1 MSDKKFWDL
10 VYREADFEKAA
21 ALVERLP
28 SQDTPKA
35 LMFRS
40 ILLFHKDQYQDAI
53 QLGSEAIRKAR
64 EAGDQI
70 IALDATNYALYS
82 FLLTNNF
89 KEHTRLA
96 REAENF
102 LEFGETGDYDLYH
115 AREAVSLF
123 YSQLGIKEVYI
134 GRINKALELGK
145 KGLAIATESGSP
157 VGMCGA
163 LWVLTLAHQQDK
175 AQAGMALEYANR
187 LLAIAQEHKLRLCF
201 AWACHSLIS
210 CHRQLGNLDKSLEY
224 ANIGIPLGKKIGWK
238 WITDM
243 MIGEVGHQYF
253 ARGDYKQAL
262 QHFKHA
268 CNAAQD
274 RSDHWQMAVHLINM
288 GHVYRAKGELRS
300 ALDVFQQ
307 LHAGSSA
314 IDNRFFQSYASQAIG
329 TIHFDQG
336 GFEDALKMF
345 QESKQ
350 LREGFRNKA
359 HLATTLL
366 SLIQL
371 ALELNNLND
380 AQRLFSQLD
389 EIHSS
394 VPSNKNFQTN
404 YEFAQAQLLKA
415 SPRMREKAKAQ
426 EIFEAIANDPENR
439 HSVITSA
446 LLNLCDL
453 LLYEYKSAEEP
464 QILEEIISLSQRLYS
479 VSQPKNDHRTMVKGL
494 MLQGKLSLLE
504 GHLDKVAQFLEEAS
518 KIAELAGL
526 NNLHEQIRQEQ
537 EQISREVENWES
549 LLARN
554 ASIRERF
561 EQARLAEY
569 VKEALRVME
578 DELLPNQ

>member
-1 MSDKKFWDL
+1 MSYETFWDL
-10 VYREADFEKAA
+10 IYREADLAKAA

-35 LMFRS
+35 LMFRF
-40 ILLFHKDQYQDAI
+40 LLSTLKDQYQGAI
-53 QLGSEAIRKAR
+53 QLASEAIQKARKA
-64 EAGDQI
+64 GDHI
-70 IALDATNYALYS
+70 IALEATNNAFYS
-82 FLLTNNF
+82 FLLTNSF
-89 KEHTRLA
+89 KEHTKLA
-96 REAENF
+96 REAEDL
-102 LEFGETGDYDLYH
+102 LEFVQDADYDQH
-115 AREAVSLF
+115 RAQEAISTF
-123 YSQLGIKEVYI
+123 YAQLGIKEAYV
-134 GRINKALELGK
+134 GQINKALELGK
-145 KGLAIATESGSP
+145 KALAIASESGSP
-157 VGMCGA
+157 VCMCYA
-163 LWVLTLAHQQDK
+163 LWVLTLTHQQDK
-175 AQAGMALEYANR
+175 AQASIALEYANK
-187 LLAIAQEHKLRLCF
+187 LLSLAQEHKLKLCF
-201 AWACHSLIS
+201 VWACHSLIS

-224 ANIGIPLGKKIGWK
+224 ANLGIPLAKKIGWK

-253 ARGDYKQAL
+253 ARGDYEQAL

-268 CNAAQD
+268 CDAAQD

-288 GHVYRAKGELRS
+288 GHVYRAKGELNS
-300 ALDVFQQ
+300 ALGVFQQ
-307 LHAGSSA
+307 LYAGSSA
-314 IDNRFFQSYASQAIG
+314 INNRFYQSYASQAIG

-336 GFEDALKMF
+336 AFEDALKMF

-366 SLIQL
+366 SLMQL
-371 ALELNNLND
+371 TLELNNLTD
-380 AQRLFSQLD
+380 AQRYFSQLD
-389 EIHSS
+389 EIHGS
-394 VPSNKNFQTN
+394 VPPNKNFQTN
-404 YEFAQAQLLKA
+404 YEFAQALLLKA

-426 EIFEAIANDPENR
+426 EIFEVIANDPENR

-446 LLNLCDL
+446 MLNLCDL

-494 MLQGKLSLLE
+494 MLQGKLALLE
-504 GHLDKVAQFLEEAS
+504 GHLDKAAQLLEEAS
-518 KIAELAGL
+518 KIAEMAGL
-526 NNLHEQIRQEQ
+526 KNLHEQIQQEQ

-569 VKEALRVME
+569 VRDALRVME